1 MRFDEVK
8 KLIGGRITAAQE
20 AIAESYDLAGAVEIT
35 GARDGYLSA
44 VVGTGHRTNAT
55 KITWFNSGY
64 TATCSC
70 TLSGICEH
78 VWATLI
84 TAEEDGYF
92 EDIEEAERSTI
103 NSIETALGGKAVF
116 LSNMRAAKAA
126 QPKAPPTP
134 RWKEVLK
141 QISAG
146 GSVEVQKSDWPAN
159 RELIYIIDREAT
171 FHAKGIVVEIH
182 YRERKKDGDWSKLKE
197 AKLDRQ
203 RIAALAD
210 GADRTIVSMLAG
222 AEGERNS
229 YYAYYGQSEKQSKY
243 TLAGPLAR
251 AALPAMCRTGRCYL
265 RSRTMETIE
274 DQNRQ
279 SWGAEIP
286 WALQVEVTR
295 DEKARE
301 YRVEGFLERE
311 GERRP
316 LTDPVLITPS
326 LVFWGNVIEEFDN
339 RGAFDWARYL
349 RTQGRLTIPE
359 ADGPEFSKE
368 LYAGSSLTAVKL
380 PDDLRLE
387 EVQLTPR
394 LHLKIHAP
402 KRNGY
407 DTKLRGD
414 FKFGYEDQEIAAKL
428 AGRSIIQADRKR
440 VILRDKGAEANA
452 FARLY
457 ALGWRDEY
465 SYETRDSE
473 LSLTPSKLAK
483 VVATLVKEGWHVE
496 ADGKLYRQP
505 GELRIE
511 VNSGI
516 DWFELHGE
524 VQFGDQVAKLP
535 QLLAA
540 LRKGESLITLGDGT
554 TGMLPEEWLKKYGVL
569 AGMGKETDD
578 HLRFTKSQVGLLDAL
593 LAAQPEATFDGV
605 FEKTRQMLRNFDGVT
620 SVDPPKTFTGE
631 LRPYQKDGLGW
642 LKFLREFS
650 FGGCLADDMGLGKTV
665 QVLGMLLARKEEI
678 KRSPRP
684 SLVVVPRSLVFN
696 WLEEAKRFAPAL
708 RIVDHSHSQRAKAG
722 EHLNDY
728 DVVLTTYGTLRNDA
742 VYLKDIEFDYLILDE
757 SQAIKNASSES
768 AKAAR
773 LLQGNHRLALS
784 GTPVQNHLGDLW
796 SLFDFLNPGML
807 GTSSVLS
814 GATALTKALDVDTK
828 LVLAKA
834 LRPFILR
841 RTKEQVAKDLP
852 AKLEQTIYC
861 ELDKTQRKN
870 YNELKEYYRKN
881 LLDLVATQ
889 GMNKAKIQILEAL
902 LRLRQAACHPGL
914 IDKKRVTDPSAK
926 LDMLIPRLIEI
937 AEEGHKA
944 LVFSQFTSFLSI
956 VKSRLDKEKIKY
968 EYLDGKTKDRQAR
981 VDRFQSDPKLKLF
994 LISLKAG
1001 GVGLNLTAADY
1012 VFLLDPWWNP
1022 AVEAQAIDR
1031 THRIG
1036 QTRQVFACRLIA
1048 KDTVEEKVLEL
1059 QNSKRQLAEAIING
1073 DNSVISSLGREE
1085 LELLLS

>member
-1 MRFDEVK
+1 LND
-8 KLIGGRITAAQE
+8 
-20 AIAESYDLAGAVEIT
+20 
-35 GARDGYLSA
+35 
-44 VVGTGHRTNAT
+44 
-55 KITWFNSGY
+55 
-64 TATCSC
+64 
-70 TLSGICEH
+70 
-78 VWATLI
+78 
-84 TAEEDGYF
+84 
-92 EDIEEAERSTI
+92 
-103 NSIETALGGKAVF
+103 
-116 LSNMRAAKAA
+116 
-126 QPKAPPTP
+126 
-134 RWKEVLK
+134 
-141 QISAG
+141 
-146 GSVEVQKSDWPAN
+146 
-159 RELIYIIDREAT
+159 
-171 FHAKGIVVEIH
+171 
-182 YRERKKDGDWSKLKE
+182 
-197 AKLDRQ
+197 
-203 RIAALAD
+203 
-210 GADRTIVSMLAG
+210 
-222 AEGERNS
+222 
-229 YYAYYGQSEKQSKY
+229 
-243 TLAGPLAR
+243 
-251 AALPAMCRTGRCYL
+251 
-265 RSRTMETIE
+265 
-274 DQNRQ
+274 
-279 SWGAEIP
+279 
-286 WALQVEVTR
+286 
-295 DEKARE
+295 
-301 YRVEGFLERE
+301 
-311 GERRP
+311 
-316 LTDPVLITPS
+316 
-326 LVFWGNVIEEFDN
+326 
-339 RGAFDWARYL
+339 RGAFEWVNYL
-349 RTQGRLTIPE
+349 RRNGSLRVPE
-359 ADGPEFSKE
+359 KEAAEFSQAV
-368 LYAGSSLTAVKL
+368 YSAGSREALKL
-380 PDDLRLE
+380 PDDLRME
-387 EVQLTPR
+387 EVNVAPEF
-394 LHLKIHAP
+394 HLKIHANKP
-402 KRNGY
+402 GAY
-407 DTKLRGD
+407 DTRLRGE
-414 FKFGYEDQEIAAKL
+414 FRFAYEDQFINANQ
-428 AGRSIIQADRKR
+428 AGKAIVQGDRKR
-440 VILRDKGAEANA
+440 VIFRDMRAEAQA
-452 FARLY
+452 HARLHG
-457 ALGWRDEY
+457 LGWRHEY
-465 SYETRDSE
+465 FYGTRNTE
-473 LSLTPSKLAK
+473 LSLTPMKLAK
-483 VVATLVKEGWHVE
+483 VVATLVKEGWHIE
-496 ADGKLYRQP
+496 AEGKLYRQP

-540 LRKGESLITLGDGT
+540 LRKGENLIQLGDGS

-569 AGMGKETDD
+569 AGMGKEEDD

-605 FEKTRQMLRNFDGVT
+605 FEKTRQMLRSFDGITPVEA
-620 SVDPPKTFTGE
+620 PATFTGQ
-631 LRPYQKDGLGW
+631 LRPYQKEGLGW
-642 LKFLREFS
+642 LKFLRDFS

-665 QVLGMLLARKEEI
+665 QVLAMLLARKEEI
-678 KRSPRP
+678 KKDRKP

-696 WLEEAKRFAPAL
+696 WMEEAKRFAKGL
-708 RIVDHSHSQRAKAG
+708 KVLDHSHAQRTKGG
-722 EHLNDY
+722 EHLSDY

-773 LLQGNHRLALS
+773 LLQGRHRLALS

-814 GATALTKALDVDTK
+814 GATALTKSLDQDTK
-828 LVLAKA
+828 MVLARA

-861 ELDKTQRKN
+861 ELDNVQRKN
-870 YNELKEYYRKN
+870 YDELKEYYRKN
-881 LLDLVATQ
+881 LLDLVARE
-889 GMNKAKIQILEAL
+889 GINKAKIQILDAL

-914 IDKKRVTDPSAK
+914 IDKKRVTDSSAK
-926 LDMLIPRLIEI
+926 LETLIPRLVEI

-956 VKSRLDKEKIKY
+956 VKARLDKEKIKY

-981 VDRFQSDPKLKLF
+981 VDHFQRDPKLKLF

>member
-1 MRFDEVK
+1 VLRQVSGTTESAEE
-8 KLIGGRITAAQE
+8 RITWP
-20 AIAESYDLAGAVEIT
+20 AGREMI
-35 GARDGYLSA
+35 YL
-44 VVGTGHRTNAT
+44 
-55 KITWFNSGY
+55 I
-64 TATCSC
+64 
-70 TLSGICEH
+70 
-78 VWATLI
+78 
-84 TAEEDGYF
+84 D
-92 EDIEEAERSTI
+92 
-103 NSIETALGGKAVF
+103 
-116 LSNMRAAKAA
+116 RAAT
-126 QPKAPPTP
+126 Q
-134 RWKEVLK
+134 
-141 QISAG
+141 AG
-146 GSVEVQKSDWPAN
+146 
-159 RELIYIIDREAT
+159 
-171 FHAKGIVVEIH
+171 KGIVIELN
-182 YRERKKDGDWSKLKE
+182 YRERKKDGNWSKLKV
-197 AKLDRQ
+197 AKLDREG
-203 RIAALAD
+203 IAALTD
-210 GADRTIVSMLAG
+210 GADRTIVAMLAG
-222 AEGERNS
+222 ADIDRDRYG
-229 YYAYYGQSEKQSKY
+229 YGYGYGYYGGSDRQSRY
-243 TLAGPLAR
+243 ILTGPLAK

-265 RSRTMETIE
+265 RTRDVIYPELE
-274 DQNRQ
+274 AAQ
-279 SWGAEIP
+279 SWGEGAP
-286 WALQVEVTR
+286 WRLNVEVTR
-295 DEKARE
+295 DPERKE
-301 YRVEGFLERE
+301 FTVEGKLERE
-311 GERRP
+311 GENRSVA
-316 LTDPVLITPS
+316 DPVMITS
-326 LVFWGNVIEEFDN
+326 GGLVFWGHVIEEYDH
-339 RGAFDWARYL
+339 RGAFDWLRYL
-349 RTQGRLTIPE
+349 RTQGALTVPE
-359 ADGPEFSKE
+359 KDGPEFTRE
-368 LYAGSSLTAVKL
+368 LYSSGTLPAVKL
-380 PDDLRLE
+380 PDELQME
-387 EVQLTPR
+387 EAHLTPK

-402 KRNGY
+402 KRNSY
-407 DTKLRGD
+407 DERLRGD
-414 FKFGYEDQEIAAKL
+414 FKFAYEDKL
-428 AGRSIIQADRKR
+428 IPADSAGHAIVQSDRKR
-440 VILRDKGAEANA
+440 VIVRDKQPEANA
-452 FARLY
+452 HARLHQ
-457 ALGWRDEY
+457 LGWREEY
-465 SYETRDSE
+465 YYGTRNNE
-473 LSLTPSKLAK
+473 LTLAPSKLAK
-483 VVATLVKEGWHVE
+483 VVEALVREGWHVE

-540 LRKGESLITLGDGT
+540 LRKGEHLITLGDGT

-578 HLRFTKSQVGLLDAL
+578 HLRFTRSQVGLLDAL
-593 LAAQPEATFDGV
+593 LAAQPQATFDGV
-605 FEKTRQMLRNFDGVT
+605 FEKTRQMLRSFDGVQAA
-620 SVDPPKTFTGE
+620 DPPASFTGE

-678 KRSPRP
+678 KKNPRP

-696 WLEEAKRFAPAL
+696 WMEEAKRFTPNL
-708 RIVDHSHSQRAKAG
+708 KVLDHSHSQRTKGG
-722 EHLNDY
+722 EHLAEY

-757 SQAIKNASSES
+757 SQAIKNAASES

-773 LLQGNHRLALS
+773 LMQGRHRLALS

-796 SLFDFLNPGML
+796 SLFEFLNPGML

-814 GATALTKALDVDTK
+814 GATALTKSLDQDTK

-861 ELDKTQRKN
+861 ELDSAQRKA
-870 YNELKEYYRKN
+870 YDELKEYYRKN
-881 LLDLVATQ
+881 LLELVATQ

-914 IDKKRVTDPSAK
+914 IDKKRVIDSSAK
-926 LDMLIPRLIEI
+926 LDMLVPRLVEI

-956 VKSRLDKEKIKY
+956 VKTRLDKEKIKY

-981 VDRFQSDPKLKLF
+981 VDRFQNDPKLKLF

-1059 QNSKRQLAEAIING
+1059 QNCKRQLAEAIING